1 MFKILCL
8 FDDNVL
14 YTNTKIFSVAN
25 RVTWLVFRD
34 VRVVCYFNFST
45 FDIIMD
51 KSWMYFAPR
60 SSSQYVN
67 GVEYFLNFAFEKSSQ
82 YGEILCPCTNC
93 HNRFRLKREKAHDHL
108 ICVGFKRGYLNWTDH
123 GESYEVS
130 SSSLMENDEEG
141 DNEHEMNEILHDLF
155 PTASMEGSMGEREP
169 QPQPEPEPEPNL
181 NREKQNDKTKFDD
194 LVKDV
199 NQKVYPNAKHNK
211 LSTLVHL
218 YHIKSLCGWSNT
230 SFSMLLEFLQEE
242 LLPDGNILPKKHH
255 EAKNIMK
262 KLGLGYEKIHA
273 CPNGCMLF
281 WNENENKD
289 ICSIC
294 NASR

>member
-1 MFKILCL
+1 VFKILCL

-34 VRVVCYFNFST
+34 VRVEYYFNFST

-82 YGEILCPCTNC
+82 HGGEILCPCTNC
-93 HNRFRLKREKAHDHL
+93 HNRFRLKREKVHDHL

-123 GESYEVS
+123 RESYEVS
-130 SSSLMENDEEG
+130 SSSMMENDEEG

-155 PTASMEGSMGEREP
+155 PTASMEEYGV
-169 QPQPEPEPEPNL
+169 
-181 NREKQNDKTKFDD
+181 TK
-194 LVKDV
+194 
-199 NQKVYPNAKHNK
+199 
-211 LSTLVHL
+211 
-218 YHIKSLCGWSNT
+218 
-230 SFSMLLEFLQEE
+230 LEFKAKSSLVNTIWFSGKIFCTIEE
-242 LLPDGNILPKKHH
+242 DV
-255 EAKNIMK
+255 
-262 KLGLGYEKIHA
+262 
-273 CPNGCMLF
+273 
-281 WNENENKD
+281 
-289 ICSIC
+289 
-294 NASR
+294 